1 MKKITKSGAF
11 ALLAT
16 LSAPVLAQL
25 SDADREAWMQAQQ
38 RKAAQAMRAAPGP
51 VSSGTA
57 ATAPE
62 SAGDQD
68 KTRWMPDLGKLT
80 ATGGVI
86 QVEGAGG
93 GGLTPWALITGYG
106 TRDSYG
112 ANAHYTYLSTQDYTL
127 KSYGVAVG
135 MLDRLELSLAKQE
148 FYGSLAPLADL
159 KITQDIVGIKLKL
172 AGDAVYDQDRWLPQ
186 IAVGAMFKHNNGI
199 GGLGTV
205 TSVKQLGAAS
215 DAGIDYYLSA
225 TKLLLEQSLLLNGTL
240 RLTKANQM
248 GLLGFGGD
256 LNDRY
261 QAMGEFSAAYMINR
275 KLALGVEYR
284 MKPRNLAAD
293 HEKDYYD
300 AFLAWFPSKNLS
312 MTLAYVALGDITVYN
327 PKRQRGVYLSLQA
340 GF

>member
-1 MKKITKSGAF
+1 MKKLSKRGAF

-16 LSAPVLAQL
+16 LAAPVVAQT
-25 SDADREAWMQAQQ
+25 SDAEREAWMQAQQ
-38 RKAAQAMRAAPGP
+38 RKTAQAMRA
-51 VSSGTA
+51 SA
-57 ATAPE
+57 AGSAAVAPE
-62 SAGDQD
+62 PATGPDQAA
-68 KTRWMPDLGKLT
+68 WMPDLGKLI

-112 ANAHYTYLSTQDYTL
+112 ANAHYAYLSTQDYTL

-135 MLDRLELSLAKQE
+135 LMDRVELSLAKQE

-159 KITQDIVGIKLKL
+159 KITQDIVGLKVKV

-186 IAVGAMFKHNNGI
+186 ISMGAMFKHNNGI
-199 GGLGTV
+199 SGLGAV
-205 TSVKQLGAAS
+205 TSVRQLGAAS

-225 TKLLLEQSLLLNGTL
+225 TKLLLAQSLLLNGTL

-300 AFLAWFPSKNLS
+300 AFLAWFPGKNLS

>member
-1 MKKITKSGAF
+1 MNKTIRGGAW
-11 ALLAT
+11 AMLMLLSLPA
-16 LSAPVLAQL
+16 LAQVQL
-25 SDADREAWMQAQQ
+25 TPAQRDAWTAAQEK
-38 RKAAQAMRAAPGP
+38 KAEQAMRGADAAAADAAPA
-51 VSSGTA
+51 STN
-57 ATAPE
+57 
-62 SAGDQD
+62 D
-68 KTRWMPDLGKLT
+68 RWMPDLGKLL

-112 ANAHYTYLSTQDYTL
+112 ANAHYTYLTTQDYTL

-135 MLDRLELSLAKQE
+135 IMDRVELSAAKQE
-148 FYGSLAPLADL
+148 FYGSLAPLNNL
-159 KITQDIVGIKLKL
+159 KITQDIFGIKVKL

-186 IAVGAMFKHNNGI
+186 IAAGVMLKRNNGI
-199 GGLGTV
+199 GGLGAV

-215 DAGIDYYLSA
+215 ESGIDYYLSA
-225 TKLLLEQSLLLNGTL
+225 TKILLDQSLLLNATL

-256 LNDRY
+256 KGDHY
-261 QAMGEFSAAYMINR
+261 QAMGEFSAAYLINR
-275 KLALGVEYR
+275 KLAVGAEYR
-284 MKPRNLAAD
+284 MKPNNLAAD
-293 HEKDYYD
+293 NEKDYYD

-312 MTLAYVALGDITVYN
+312 VTLAYVVLGDITVYN
-327 PKRQRGVYLSLQA
+327 PTRQRGTYLSLQA